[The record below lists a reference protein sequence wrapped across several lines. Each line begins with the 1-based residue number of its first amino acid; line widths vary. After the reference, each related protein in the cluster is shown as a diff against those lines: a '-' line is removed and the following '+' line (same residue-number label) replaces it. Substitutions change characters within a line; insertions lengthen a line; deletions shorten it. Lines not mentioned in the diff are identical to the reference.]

1 MQRGR
6 VKQSNLDLRSDLS
19 LSVLAASNSGGSL
32 SVGSGSGNDIAAVF
46 DPPPKMSEGVTT
58 TRPQRPSI
66 SFSSNRDSC
75 SSDTDQVTILYERR
89 LFANLIF

>member
-6 VKQSNLDLRSDLS
+6 MKQSNLDLHSELS

-32 SVGSGSGNDIAAVF
+32 SVSSGRGNDFAAVF
-46 DPPPKMSEGVTT
+46 DPSKGVTTT

-75 SSDTDQVTILYERR
+75 SSDTDQVRCFLKPNT
-89 LFANLIF
+89 LIF